1 MPSAGDSNN
10 LRPNLNMLAQLAG
23 KPGAKLS
30 YSPRS
35 GLFSID
41 ENKWY
46 QGAVRALWQDSV
58 TSEEYFGR
66 PIRELFAAARA
77 KSIDVTQ
84 ALNGLDALHQ
94 SYRMKAGLEPGDQQK
109 LRILDEVIE
118 DASLG
123 TRKDEPDFVTLR
135 QRYSRYVLFG
145 FKQSM
150 FLPADN
156 EGVCYSFTV
165 HWARR
170 ILVGNKPN
178 WGISKKLPEAHS
190 TTLGRD
196 QKERIISKV
205 AGKIAPLQAEL
216 QSFPRGQ
223 YANRIGE
230 LLSSDGRFSK
240 YADLKI
246 ESLIS
251 ISWPKP
257 IAPNWSGSD
266 FINEVLRRAG
276 NSPDC
281 SIFILN
287 LKGGQKGHA
296 VGIHPGTA
304 GLHIFDP
311 NFGEFLFPDGSDQD
325 KQTFLNIWLRSYR
338 DTFDGWGL
346 DGVKRNQ

>member
-30 YSPRS
+30 YSPGS

-41 ENKWY
+41 ENTWY
-46 QGAVRALWQDSV
+46 QGLARSFSKDSV
-58 TSEEYFGR
+58 EKEEYFGQ
-66 PIRELFAAARA
+66 PIRELFAAARTN
-77 KSIDVTQ
+77 KSIDATL
-84 ALNGLDALHQ
+84 ALNGLNALRQ
-94 SYRMKAGLEPGDQQK
+94 SYTGDK

-123 TRKDEPDFVTLR
+123 TRKDGPDFVTLR
-135 QRYSRYVLFG
+135 QRYSRYLLFG

-150 FLPADN
+150 FLPVDN

-178 WGISKKLPEAHS
+178 WGISKKLPEAHPI
-190 TTLGRD
+190 TLGRD
-196 QKERIISKV
+196 QKERLISKV
-205 AGKIAPLQAEL
+205 TGKIAPLQAEL
-216 QSFPRGQ
+216 ERYPMGQ
-223 YANRIGE
+223 WANRIDE
-230 LLSSDGRFSK
+230 VLSSDKRFSK

-246 ESLIS
+246 ESIIS
-251 ISWPKP
+251 TSWPKP
-257 IAPNWSGSD
+257 IAANWSGGA

-276 NSPDC
+276 NNPDC

-346 DGVKRNQ
+346 DGVKRNH